1 MENLD
6 GSDEPEGVRERKRRE
21 TRQRIIDAGLKL
33 FAAKGYE
40 ASTLDDIAA
49 EAGISRRT
57 FFHYFKSKDE
67 ILLSLQ
73 SGLGEALSNA
83 ARDCSGAEE
92 PLLAMKARM
101 LEISRRYPAA
111 ELLVIDR
118 MMRSSDVVQARKRAS
133 YIADESVV
141 FEAMRAVWP
150 TWPEME
156 LRILAMLCISVT
168 RLSLDAWSREG
179 GTRELVEVAE
189 ETFAALEAVVATGK
203 DA

>member
-6 GSDEPEGVRERKRRE
+6 GSDEMEGVRERKRRE
-21 TRQRIIDAGLKL
+21 TRQRIVDAGLKL

-73 SGLGEALSNA
+73 SGLGEALSDA
-83 ARDCSGAEE
+83 ARDCSSEEE
-92 PLLAMKARM
+92 PLAAMKTRM

-118 MMRSSDVVQARKRAS
+118 MMRSSEVVQARKRAS

-141 FEAMRAVWP
+141 FAAMRDVWP
-150 TWPEME
+150 ERAEMD

-179 GTRELVEVAE
+179 GTRELAEVAE
-189 ETFAALEAVVATGK
+189 ETFVALGAVVSA
-203 DA
+203 